1 MWLTRLALR
10 NPILI
15 LMLSLMTIVLGLQ
28 ALGRLS
34 VDLFPNITIP
44 VVRVVTFYTG
54 ASPEAIEKAITVP
67 IERAVAA
74 APGIERV
81 ESTSKQGA
89 SIVSA
94 WFSYDTNLD
103 NAQFEVQQ
111 RVAQILNT
119 LPPGISQPYV
129 LQFDITNI
137 PIVNVNMS
145 SDALDERQLYDLA
158 YNVIEPQLER
168 LPGVASA
175 TPGGGQQREILVDV
189 KPGALRSR
197 GLTLLDVVRAVR
209 GTNLILPSGN
219 LRAGDR
225 DYNLFTNTQI
235 ATPRAL
241 ADVVV
246 APGDVLASQSP
257 GSEARPPVRIADL
270 AEVRDT
276 NAEQA
281 NIVRV
286 NGVRGVYMRVL
297 KQPSANTISV
307 VDAVRKALP
316 LLRGVP
322 PSVQLSISFDQSAYI
337 RAAIKA
343 LEHEAIQGGALAILV
358 ILIFLLSLRAT
369 AIIAVAIPL
378 SIVATFILLYFSGQ
392 TLNVFTLGGL
402 ALGVGRL
409 VDDSIVELENIH
421 RHLAHNRSRTAA
433 VLEAAKEVAMP
444 ILVST
449 ITTIIVFFPVLFLTG
464 VARYLFIPLAMT
476 ISFALIMSFFVS
488 RTVTPLLCL
497 RLLKAQAHTHSPDGT
512 SAWSRLLKRTA
523 AALDGLDHAYAR
535 GLSWVLSH
543 RAVTIFIILALCGA
557 CVPLYF
563 RIGSEFFPTSDE
575 SQISVTLRTP
585 IGTRVERT
593 EEVATRLEATVNKT
607 LSDGSRSLLRTLTS
621 DLGLPGGRTA
631 LFTASTGPHS
641 GSVQLNLV
649 SRGERTI
656 TDQQVTE
663 RLRGALREGF
673 AGVQT
678 FFFTGGIVKRI
689 LNFGAPA
696 PIDVEILGYD
706 LETGADYAR
715 KLRARL
721 SQLKDERGRPVLTDV
736 QITREENYPQL
747 DIVVDRQKAGVSG
760 ISVEQVAQTVL
771 ASMTGSSQ
779 FAPVRYLD
787 QSTGNEYPINVRL
800 SDQGRSDTADL
811 ADIYLR
817 GSTPATKEASAQ
829 GSLIAL
835 GSIARIER
843 NAGPVLISRK
853 YLQRIVDVTANIA
866 ASSSL
871 GEAAAAVQ
879 AVIAELPPPDGF
891 SIRVGGQA
899 EAQQQ
904 AFAGLTW
911 AALLAIVLV
920 YMVLASQFKSLLSPL
935 IILCSVPLGLAGV
948 LIMLWATGTTLSVNS
963 FMGIIMMVGIVVS
976 NGVLLV
982 DYANVL
988 RRRGSALDAATIEAG
1003 RTRLRPIL
1011 MTTVATIVGLLPM
1024 ALGIGE
1030 GSETNLPLARAV
1042 IGGLTVSTFFTLF
1055 FIPALYSLFGRFTSP
1070 GSDDDD
1076 ELLSQSQEVSGLRPR
1091 VG

>member
-81 ESTSKQGA
+81 ESTSKQGT

-94 WFSYDTNLD
+94 WFGYDTNLD

-119 LPPGISQPYV
+119 LPPGVSQPYV

-137 PIVNVNMS
+137 PIVNVNLA

-168 LPGVASA
+168 LPGVATA
-175 TPGGGQQREILVDV
+175 TPGGGKQREILVDV

-197 GLTLLDVVRAVR
+197 SLTLLDVVRAVR
-209 GTNLILPSGN
+209 SSNLTLPSGN

-225 DYNLFTNTQI
+225 DYNIFTNTQI
-235 ATPRAL
+235 AVPKAL
-241 ADVVV
+241 EDIVV
-246 APGDVLASQSP
+246 APGDVLSSQSNS
-257 GSEARPPVRIADL
+257 SEPRQPVRIADL
-270 AEVRDT
+270 ADVRDT
-276 NAEQA
+276 SAEQA

-286 NGVRGVYMRVL
+286 NGVRGVYLRIL
-297 KQPSANTISV
+297 KQPKANTIAV
-307 VDAVRKALP
+307 VDAVRNALP
-316 LLRGVP
+316 TLRGVP
-322 PSVQLSISFDQSAYI
+322 PSVKLNISFDQSAYI
-337 RAAIKA
+337 RAAVKS

-421 RHLAHNRSRTAA
+421 RHLAVSRSRTQA
-433 VLEAAKEVAMP
+433 VLDAAQEVAMP

-464 VARYLFIPLAMT
+464 VARSLFIPLAMT
-476 ISFALIMSFFVS
+476 ISFALVMSFFVS

-497 RLLKAQAHTHSPDGT
+497 RLLQAQGHAPSEHADRTHRPS
-512 SAWSRLLKRTA
+512 SFIARI
-523 AALDGLDHAYAR
+523 AALLDGMDAAYAR
-535 GLSWVLSH
+535 ALTWVLRH
-543 RAVTIFIILALCGA
+543 RALTIVGILALCGA

-563 RIGSEFFPTSDE
+563 RIGSEFFPSSDE
-575 SQISVTLRTP
+575 SQISITLRTP
-585 IGTRVERT
+585 IGSRIERT
-593 EEVATRLEATVNKT
+593 EQVTERVEAIVRKNLSSGFANDKT
-607 LSDGSRSLLRTLTS
+607 LLRTLTA

-631 LFTASTGPHS
+631 LFTGNTGPHS
-641 GSVQLNLV
+641 GGVQINLAPRSERSVSDV
-649 SRGERTI
+649 AT
-656 TDQQVTE
+656 TDK
-663 RLRGALREGF
+663 LRAALREGIP
-673 AGVQT
+673 GVQA

-706 LETGADYAR
+706 LETGAEYAR
-715 KLRARL
+715 TLRARL
-721 SQLKDERGRPVLTDV
+721 QQLKDSRGRSVLTDV

-747 DIVVDRQKAGVSG
+747 DIIVDRQKAGVSG
-760 ISVEQVAQTVL
+760 ITVEQVAQTVL
-771 ASMTGSSQ
+771 SSLSGSAQ
-779 FAPVRYLD
+779 FSPVRYLD
-787 QSTGNEYPINVRL
+787 QKSGNEYPINVRL
-800 SDQGRSDTADL
+800 SESGRSETSDL
-811 ADIYLR
+811 NDIYLR
-817 GSTPATKEASAQ
+817 GSTSGPS

-843 NAGPVLISRK
+843 SAGPVLIPRK
-853 YLQRIVDVTANIA
+853 YLQRIVDVTANVA
-866 ASSSL
+866 GTSSL
-871 GEAAAAVQ
+871 GEAAAAVKR
-879 AVIAELPPPDGF
+879 ALIDVPPPDGF
-891 SIRVGGQA
+891 SVRVGGQA
-899 EAQQQ
+899 EAQEQ
-904 AFAGLTW
+904 AFSGLTW
-911 AALLAIVLV
+911 AALLAVVLV

-948 LIMLWATGTTLSVNS
+948 LLMLWGTGTTLSVNS

-988 RRRGSALDAATIEAG
+988 RRRGHGLEPATVEAG

-1055 FIPALYSLFGRFTSP
+1055 FIPALYSLLGRYSYV

-1076 ELLSQSQEVSGLRPR
+1076 LAAASQEVSSLS
-1091 VG
+1091 

>member
-81 ESTSKQGA
+81 ESTSKQGT

-119 LPPGISQPYV
+119 LPPGVQQPYV

-137 PIVNVNMS
+137 PIVNVNLS

-168 LPGVASA
+168 LPGVATA
-175 TPGGGQQREILVDV
+175 TPGGGKQREILVDV

-209 GTNLILPSGN
+209 SSNLTLPSGN

-225 DYNLFTNTQI
+225 DYNIFTNTQI
-235 ATPRAL
+235 PAPTSL
-241 ADVVV
+241 EDIVV
-246 APGDVLASQSP
+246 APGDALSNQNNS
-257 GSEARPPVRIADL
+257 GENRQPVRIADL
-270 AEVRDT
+270 ADVRDT
-276 NAEQA
+276 SAEQA

-286 NGVRGVYMRVL
+286 NGVRGVYLRIL
-297 KQPSANTISV
+297 KQPRANTIAV
-307 VDAVRKALP
+307 VDAVRHALP
-316 LLRGVP
+316 TLRGVP
-322 PSVQLSISFDQSAYI
+322 PSVQLAISFDQSAYI
-337 RAAIKA
+337 RAAVKA

-378 SIVATFILLYFSGQ
+378 SIVATFILLYFAGQ

-421 RHLAHNRSRTAA
+421 RHLAVSRSRTQA
-433 VLEAAKEVAMP
+433 VLDAAQEVAMP

-464 VARYLFIPLAMT
+464 VARSLFIPLAMT
-476 ISFALIMSFFVS
+476 ISFALVMSFFVS

-497 RLLKAQAHTHSPDGT
+497 RLLQAQGHAPTDSNSPGHRPST
-512 SAWSRLLKRTA
+512 LLTRIG
-523 AALDGLDHAYAR
+523 AALDRMDHAYA
-535 GLSWVLSH
+535 GALSWVLRH
-543 RAVTIFIILALCGA
+543 RAVTIVGILALCGA

-575 SQISVTLRTP
+575 SQISITLRTP
-585 IGTRVERT
+585 IGSRIERT
-593 EEVATRLEATVNKT
+593 EQVAQRVEEMVRKNLGE
-607 LSDGSRSLLRTLTS
+607 GSASILRTLTA

-631 LFTASTGPHS
+631 LFTGNTGPHS
-641 GSVQLNLV
+641 GGIQINLAPRSERQV
-649 SRGERTI
+649 SDIAT
-656 TDQQVTE
+656 TDK
-663 RLRGALREGF
+663 LRGVLREGVP
-673 AGVQT
+673 GVQA

-696 PIDVEILGYD
+696 PIDVEVLGYD
-706 LETGADYAR
+706 LEVGADYAR
-715 KLRARL
+715 KLRTRM
-721 SQLKDERGRPVLTDV
+721 QGLKDSRGRPVLTDV

-760 ISVEQVAQTVL
+760 VNVEQVAQTVL
-771 ASMTGSSQ
+771 ASLSGSSQ
-779 FAPVRYLD
+779 FSPVRYLD
-787 QSTGNEYPINVRL
+787 QTTGNEYPINVRL
-800 SDQGRSDTADL
+800 SESGRSETSDL
-811 ADIYLR
+811 NDIYVR
-817 GSTPATKEASAQ
+817 GSN
-829 GSLIAL
+829 GSTGPLVAL
-835 GSIARIER
+835 GSIARVER
-843 NAGPVLISRK
+843 SAGPVLIPRK
-853 YLQRIVDVTANIA
+853 YLQRIVDVTANVA
-866 ASSSL
+866 GTSSL
-871 GEAAAAVQ
+871 GEAAAAVEK
-879 AVIAELPPPDGF
+879 ALADVPPPDGF
-891 SIRVGGQA
+891 SVRVGGQA

-904 AFAGLTW
+904 AFSGLTW
-911 AALLAIVLV
+911 AALLAVVLV

-948 LIMLWATGTTLSVNS
+948 LLMLWGTGTTLSVNS

-988 RRRGSALDAATIEAG
+988 RRRGHAIEPATVEAG

-1011 MTTVATIVGLLPM
+1011 MTTVATIVGLFPM

-1055 FIPALYSLFGRFTSP
+1055 FIPALYSLLGRYSHT

-1076 ELLSQSQEVSGLRPR
+1076 DLKAASQEISQPVAHR
-1091 VG
+1091 

>member
-15 LMLSLMTIVLGLQ
+15 LMLSLMTLVLGLQ

-94 WFSYDTNLD
+94 WFAYDTNLD

-137 PIVNVNMS
+137 PIVSVNIS

-158 YNVIEPQLER
+158 YNVIEPQIER

-235 ATPRAL
+235 ANPRAL

-246 APGDVLASQSP
+246 APGDVLASQGP
-257 GSEARPPVRIADL
+257 GGEARPPVRIADL
-270 AEVRDT
+270 ADVRDT
-276 NAEQA
+276 NADQA
-281 NIVRV
+281 NVVRV
-286 NGVRGVYMRVL
+286 NGVRGVYIRVL

-307 VDAVRKALP
+307 VDAVRQALP
-316 LLRGVP
+316 RLRGVP
-322 PSVQLSISFDQSAYI
+322 PSVQLAISFDQSAYI
-337 RAAIKA
+337 RAAVKA

-433 VLEAAKEVAMP
+433 VLDAAKEVAMP

-497 RLLKAQAHTHSPDGT
+497 RLLKAQGHGTDG
-512 SAWSRLLKRTA
+512 SAAGGGPLRRIA
-523 AALDGLDHAYAR
+523 AALDGMDHAYAR
-535 GLSWVLSH
+535 ALTWVLRH
-543 RAVTIFIILALCGA
+543 RALTILGILLLCGA

-575 SQISVTLRTP
+575 SQIAITLRTP

-593 EEVATRLEATVNKT
+593 EEVAARIEEVVRKNLQ
-607 LSDGSRSLLRTLTS
+607 DGSASLLRTLTS

-631 LFTASTGPHS
+631 LFTSSTGPHS
-641 GSVQLNLV
+641 GSVQINLPPRIERNV
-649 SRGERTI
+649 S
-656 TDQQVTE
+656 DQQVTDK
-663 RLRGALREGF
+663 LRGALREGF

-706 LETGADYAR
+706 LQTGADYAR
-715 KLRARL
+715 KLRSRL
-721 SQLKDERGRPVLTDV
+721 SQLKDGRGRSVLTDV

-747 DIVVDRQKAGVSG
+747 DIIVDRQKAGVSG
-760 ISVEQVAQTVL
+760 ITVEQVAQTVL

-779 FAPVRYLD
+779 FAPVRFLD

-800 SDQGRSDTADL
+800 NDQGRSETSDL
-811 ADIYLR
+811 AEIYLR
-817 GSTPATKEASAQ
+817 GSTPASSNASAQ

-835 GSIARIER
+835 GSVARIER

-866 ASSSL
+866 AQSSL

-879 AVIAELPPPDGF
+879 ATIAELPPPDGF
-891 SIRVGGQA
+891 SVRVGGQA

-988 RRRGSALDAATIEAG
+988 RRRGSGLEAATVEAG

-1055 FIPALYSLFGRFTSP
+1055 FIPALYSLLGRFTSV
-1070 GSDDDD
+1070 GSDDEDD
-1076 ELLSQSQEVSGLRPR
+1076 LISQSQEVSQVVPR
-1091 VG
+1091 LG